1 MQMAKTRYF
10 SMKPTLDQAL
20 TTAKTFFAK
29 SPYANEIAFKVAEG
43 FTAFISKDGKVSTR
57 SMYEQE

>member
-1 MQMAKTRYF
+1 
-10 SMKPTLDQAL
+10 MKPTLDQAMQM
-20 TTAKTFFAK
+20 AKTFFAK

>member
-1 MQMAKTRYF
+1 
-10 SMKPTLDQAL
+10 MKPTLDQAL
-20 TTAKTFFAK
+20 AMAKTFFAK
-29 SPYANEIAFKVAEG
+29 SPMANEIAFTVAEG